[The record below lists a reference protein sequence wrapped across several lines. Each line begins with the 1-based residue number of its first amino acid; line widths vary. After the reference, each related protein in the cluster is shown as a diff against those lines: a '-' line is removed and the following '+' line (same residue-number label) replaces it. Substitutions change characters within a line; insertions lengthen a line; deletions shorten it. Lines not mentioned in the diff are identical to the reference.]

1 MRNKYSKEFEEDMKK
16 LAPTTEFNE
25 LLNLAKNI
33 YGYSISKE
41 QLRQYLY
48 KRQIRYKDYN
58 KNKAKDMG
66 SKIPIGTE
74 RTKPDGMIQVKIA
87 PNKWEYKQRL
97 IYSKYY
103 NIELTSDDYIIF
115 LDHNRNNFDIKNL
128 KKVSRHESSILSNQK
143 MFSTDPLATETG
155 IQVAQLIIK
164 TKDKEKEG
172 GI

>member
-33 YGYSISKE
+33 YGYSVSKE

-66 SKIPIGTE
+66 RKIPIGTE
-74 RTKPDGMIQVKIA
+74 YVKPDGMTLVKIA
-87 PNKWEYKQRL
+87 KDKWQYKQRY
-97 IYSKYY
+97 IYSKYH
-103 NIELTSDDYIIF
+103 NVELNDDDYIIF
-115 LDHNRNNFDIKNL
+115 LDHNRNNFDISNL
-128 KKVSRHESSILSNQK
+128 KKISRRESSILSNQK
-143 MFSTDPLATETG
+143 MFSTNPKVTETG

-164 TKDKEKEG
+164 TKDREKEG
-172 GI
+172 KI